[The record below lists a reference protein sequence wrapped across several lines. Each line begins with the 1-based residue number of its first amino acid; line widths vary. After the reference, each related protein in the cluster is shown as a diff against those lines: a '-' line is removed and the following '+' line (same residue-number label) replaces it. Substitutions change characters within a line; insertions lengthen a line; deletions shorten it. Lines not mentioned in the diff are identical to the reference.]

1 MKLTKEDIKEINEK
15 LDGLI
20 EILERAELATGK
32 NTAVID
38 AFKEAYVLRLNRKN
52 YSEVNDVCEFF
63 GNINIGLLSGL
74 SQLKQG
80 A

>member
-1 MKLTKEDIKEINEK
+1 MKITKEDIKEINEK

-38 AFKEAYVLRLNRKN
+38 AFKEAYVLRLNRNN
-52 YSEVNDVCEFF
+52 YSEVNDVYKFF
-63 GNINIGLLSGL
+63 GNINVGLLSWIG
-74 SQLKQG
+74 QLKRG